1 MSKLETNTI
10 DNISGSST
18 LTIGSTNTSTI
29 TLKSGATLT
38 NFPDNTPS
46 FLATMSAGQS
56 IAHDTNV
63 KIQFNTEEYD
73 TDGAYDPSTNY
84 RFTVPTGEGGK
95 YMVSAYIRS
104 GSVSDGGKIEL
115 KIYKNGSHYNPMFF
129 VTEAAGDDQDSVG
142 VSQVMELS
150 AADYLEVYV
159 LHQSGG
165 AISFSNSASIGS
177 TFSAYKLIGA

>member
-1 MSKLETNTI
+1 MADGTLKVGTI
-10 DNISGSST
+10 TTSSGS
-18 LTIGSTNTSTI
+18 GTI
-29 TLKSGATLT
+29 TIPSGVSLSGGVA
-38 NFPDNTPS
+38 NTPA

-73 TDGAYDPSTNY
+73 TNGAYDHSTNY

-115 KIYKNGSHYNPMFF
+115 KIYKNGSHYMPMFF
-129 VTEAAGDDQDSVG
+129 ATEAGGDDQDSVG
-142 VSQVMELS
+142 LSQVMELS

-165 AISFSNSASIGS
+165 AISFSNSSSIGS